1 MITVV
6 NPTTGDTLQTY
17 KEIAPEK
24 AAHRLEQAHQAF
36 QAWRRTNFPDLGVEL
51 YSGGY
56 TQLASGA

>member
-17 KEIAPEK
+17 EEIAPEK

-36 QAWRRTNFPDLGVEL
+36 QAWRRTNFFER
-51 YSGGY
+51 
-56 TQLASGA
+56 ASLME